1 MSKERWELLLID
13 NASETRLESIHD
25 ISWHP
30 NSRQIQEGTLG
41 VAWARRRGMREA
53 LADLLVF
60 VDDDNVLGQG
70 YLSEVIKIK
79 QEWGRLGVWGSGTIV
94 PEFELQPPAH
104 LRCLL
109 PYLAIRELEA
119 PLWTNVASND
129 IGISKAGMPWGAG
142 LCVRAN
148 VAAAYCRLPNRSGI
162 NISGRQGASLL
173 SGEDVEICLVSCKL
187 GFGMGIFP
195 ELELTHLIPEGR
207 VAENYLLNLVEGTT
221 FTDSLLAYKWLGMR
235 PHDAFSVLGLLGVA
249 KNALIRRGVEKRA
262 YLAHWRARAKATRI
276 IAGMQSGDSK

>member
-1 MSKERWELLLID
+1 MID

-41 VAWARRRGMREA
+41 LAWARRRGMREA

-60 VDDDNVLGQG
+60 VDDDNVLGQS
-70 YLSEVIKIK
+70 YLSEAIKIK

-104 LRCLL
+104 LRSLL
-109 PYLAIRELEA
+109 SYLAIRELEA
-119 PLWTNVASND
+119 PLWTNVATGD
-129 IGISKAGMPWGAG
+129 AGISKAAMPWGAG

-148 VAAAYCRLPNRSGI
+148 VATAYCRLSNKPGV
-162 NISGRQGASLL
+162 NIPGRQGASLL
-173 SGEDVEICLVSCKL
+173 SGDDVEICLVSCKL

-195 ELELTHLIPEGR
+195 ELELTHLIPKGR
-207 VAENYLLNLVEGTT
+207 VAENYLLNVVEGTAFADT
-221 FTDSLLAYKWLGMR
+221 LLAYKWLGLR
-235 PHDAFSVLGLLGVA
+235 PHAAFSALGLLGVA
-249 KNALIRRGVEKRA
+249 KNVLVRRGVEKRI
-262 YLAHWRARAKATRI
+262 YLAHWRARANATRI
-276 IAGMQSGDSK
+276 IAGMRSGDSK